1 MIYAGIYTTKIVLSL
16 EFFIAVDL
24 IKSILQPTLTD
35 LIVLAVIVAIRTALR
50 YPLNVELKNYLI
62 ISDLEN
68 FKKH

>member
-1 MIYAGIYTTKIVLSL
+1 MIYAWIYTTKIVLSL